1 MATNIMPHNLSEVVD
16 GCVAYIDNREISI
29 AELMNYVKA
38 PDFPTGGTIYGMEGV
53 KAAMHLG
60 RGKVV
65 VRGKMNVDTKPS
77 GREQIIITEVPYQV
91 NRDGSVDI
99 TQTIDWTFPD
109 TEERH
114 GIIRTVTVRAGYQ
127 DSQTQYR
134 YYSLSNVEVS
144 SPTGAPTDVSIS
156 DFGAEKQIRI
166 GSPTRTV
173 SGTQTYLVSFRLE
186 HVVNDIG
193 DGTAEFYYNHVAPSN
208 EYDYRQVTASVTGP
222 AAAKRPMRPVAVR
235 SASGMAA
242 TSFSLISR
250 PSPAIAVWMRSA
262 PGEISRNARAARRA
276 RSLRVLRRVAS
287 DELVAPTDVTKY
299 TWAGCSFS
307 STQSRTSSTQLPRSS
322 GVRRPDIAVVTCVV
336 HALAN
341 SSTISSRISSLE
353 EKW

>member
-1 MATNIMPHNLSEVVD
+1 MSTAPTTSRSDMSPYAVGSPARARRLALCLAVVTAWIGLGALPASASEAAEQLPATAFQLVSED
-16 GCVAYIDNREISI
+16 LASRYD
-29 AELMNYVKA
+29 A
-38 PDFPTGGTIYGMEGV
+38 T
-53 KAAMHLG
+53 
-60 RGKVV
+60 
-65 VRGKMNVDTKPS
+65 
-77 GREQIIITEVPYQV
+77 YQV

-109 TEERH
+109 AEERH

-222 AAAKRPMRPVAVR
+222 AAA
-235 SASGMAA
+235 
-242 TSFSLISR
+242 T
-250 PSPAIAVWMRSA
+250 
-262 PGEISRNARAARRA
+262 RAACGRMIR
-276 RSLRVLRRVAS
+276 
-287 DELVAPTDVTKY
+287 
-299 TWAGCSFS
+299 
-307 STQSRTSSTQLPRSS
+307 
-322 GVRRPDIAVVTCVV
+322 
-336 HALAN
+336 
-341 SSTISSRISSLE
+341 RISCNRV
-353 EKW
+353 KIGRAHV